1 VFTQAGSPTS
11 ASGLQSRGVE
21 VISDELEL
29 VHVLDELGK
38 RSIQSLLVEGGST
51 LAGFLVDARLINKFT
66 FFIAPMIIGGDDA
79 PSAIGGAGAE
89 KIAEA
94 LQLENTHV
102 QQRGRD
108 IEVTGYP
115 ESKDE
120 G

>member
-1 VFTQAGSPTS
+1 
-11 ASGLQSRGVE
+11 
-21 VISDELEL
+21 
-29 VHVLDELGK
+29 
-38 RSIQSLLVEGGST
+38 
-51 LAGFLVDARLINKFT
+51 
-66 FFIAPMIIGGDDA
+66 MIIGGDDA